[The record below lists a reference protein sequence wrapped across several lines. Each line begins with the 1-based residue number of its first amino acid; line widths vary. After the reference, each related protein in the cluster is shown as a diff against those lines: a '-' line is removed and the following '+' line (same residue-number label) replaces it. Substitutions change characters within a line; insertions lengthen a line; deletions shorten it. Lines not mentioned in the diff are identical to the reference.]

1 MKTQEI
7 IKNGLI
13 KHYEGVIA
21 MAQGNIQI
29 YMNNSVGVGDHSDHL
44 KEIIKWIK
52 DVANSCCNESVK
64 TASTICDGTR
74 KANAEFVK
82 AFMSNFK

>member
-21 MAQGNIQI
+21 MAQGNVQI
-29 YMNNSVGVGDHSDHL
+29 YMNNSVGIGEHIDILEAVD
-44 KEIIKWIK
+44 K
-52 DVANSCCNESVK
+52 DLEK
-64 TASTICDGTR
+64 IASAQDKIEMLQ
-74 KANAEFVK
+74 KYF
-82 AFMSNFK
+82 

>member
-7 IKNGLI
+7 IKTGLI

-29 YMNNSVGVGDHSDHL
+29 YMNNSVGIGEHIDILEAVDKDLEKIAAAQDKIEML
-44 KEIIKWIK
+44 KKY
-52 DVANSCCNESVK
+52 
-64 TASTICDGTR
+64 
-74 KANAEFVK
+74 F
-82 AFMSNFK
+82 